1 MFTSIALYETVWA
14 YDTSFYE
21 FTSSARFNSRKAIS
35 DLFKSKNIFGWFLSI
50 GGRDAEE
57 RISRLLEVIPENS
70 FTYKSSFQHLT
81 EHKLGVELLA
91 PRHEKLYFEGTGL
104 SRRLSKRSF
113 EPPLTPEQRER
124 WANVFETLVW
134 NLWCV
139 NAVHPCELQL
149 TERLMI

>member
-1 MFTSIALYETVWA
+1 MKQSEHMTLAS
-14 YDTSFYE
+14 
-21 FTSSARFNSRKAIS
+21 TSSPALLDLIRGRPYRIS
-35 DLFKSKNIFGWFLSI
+35 SNPRIASGGSFLSI

-70 FTYKSSFQHLT
+70 LTYKSPFQHLT

-139 NAVHPCELQL
+139 NAVHPCEFQL